1 MYAGFWW
8 TKVEQRLP
16 GRYRHGGKYV
26 IKMDLRETGL
36 EDLEWIEL
44 AQNRNIRRAVLN
56 AEMKLRIPSNAEN
69 FLTKKIL

>member
-1 MYAGFWW
+1 
-8 TKVEQRLP
+8 
-16 GRYRHGGKYV
+16 
-26 IKMDLRETGL
+26 MDLRETGL